1 MNIFTQT
8 EQISPSIYSDNSS
21 LDRIRQKGLTD
32 SPAAIKA
39 AAKEFES
46 FFMNMMLKSMRQ
58 ASEVMGGDSMFS
70 SPQEKMFIGMLDE
83 QMSVELSQKGS
94 LGIAE
99 LITRNLTPK
108 TALGFDLSGNRQRQ
122 KLSVEYGLAVN
133 KVNAPDI
140 IPSNTQ
146 VTNKMVAQLINAT
159 NVAKVDLT
167 KAQTKQVQ
175 VNELQAKELQV
186 KENIAPTKSSMFD
199 SISSFVEQLMPLAQ
213 KAASK
218 IGLDP
223 KILLAQAALET
234 GWGKHV
240 IHDSKGKPS
249 FNLFGI
255 KDSRSWKGESVKI
268 NTLEVESGELVK
280 RQADF
285 RSYSSFEKSFEDFIS
300 FISENPRYEKA
311 MEFVDDAKQFI
322 RSIQDAGY
330 ATDPQYANK
339 IINIFNRNLTK

>member
-1 MNIFTQT
+1 MNLLNQT
-8 EQISPSIYSDNSS
+8 EKISPSIYSDNAS
-21 LDRIRQKGLTD
+21 LDRIRQKAATD
-32 SPAAIKA
+32 TPTAIKA

-58 ASEVMGGDSMFS
+58 ASEVIGEDSMLS
-70 SPQEKMFIGMLDE
+70 SPKEKMFVGMLDE

-108 TALGFDLSGNRQRQ
+108 QAIGFDLSGLRQSQ
-122 KLSVEYGLAVN
+122 KVPVLNTSN
-133 KVNAPDI
+133 K
-140 IPSNTQ
+140 
-146 VTNKMVAQLINAT
+146 AT
-159 NVAKVDLT
+159 DLT
-167 KAQTKQVQ
+167 ELNKINHQQLTSISTKNDVFEKDEISKNVQKENVGLSSVLLSPPTKQ
-175 VNELQAKELQV
+175 
-186 KENIAPTKSSMFD
+186 SMFD
-199 SISSFVEQLMPLAQ
+199 SISGFVEKLMPLAE

-255 KDSRSWKGESVKI
+255 KDSKSWKGESVNI

-280 RQADF
+280 RKEDF
-285 RSYSSFEKSFEDFIS
+285 RSYSSFEKSFDDFIS
-300 FISENPRYEKA
+300 FISKNPRYEKSMGLVHDA
-311 MEFVDDAKQFI
+311 KEFV

-339 IINIFNRNLTK
+339 IINIFNRNLTE

>member
-1 MNIFTQT
+1 MNILSQT
-8 EQISPSIYSDNSS
+8 ETISPSIYSDNSS

-58 ASEVMGGDSMFS
+58 ASAVIGEESMFS

-108 TALGFDLSGNRQRQ
+108 TAVGFDISGNRQKQ
-122 KLSVEYGLAVN
+122 IAPIQNNVNTNEIAVDKIINPQISVVDRLV
-133 KVNAPDI
+133 P
-140 IPSNTQ
+140 
-146 VTNKMVAQLINAT
+146 
-159 NVAKVDLT
+159 NVLNVDLR
-167 KAQTKQVQ
+167 KQKRSQDV
-175 VNELQAKELQV
+175 ELKEISY
-186 KENIAPTKSSMFD
+186 IAPAKSSMFE
-199 SISSFVEQLMPLAQ
+199 SISNFVDKLMPMAE

-240 IHDSKGKPS
+240 IHDSKGQPS

-255 KDSRSWKGESVKI
+255 KDSKSWQGESIKI
-268 NTLEVESGELVK
+268 NTLEVESGEFVK
-280 RQADF
+280 RKENF
-285 RSYSSFEKSFEDFIS
+285 RSYSSFESSFEDFVS

-311 MEFVDDAKQFI
+311 MELVHDAKQFV

-339 IINIFNRNLTK
+339 IINIFNRNLTE

>member
-1 MNIFTQT
+1 MNILSQT
-8 EQISPSIYSDNSS
+8 ETISPSIYSDNSS

-58 ASEVMGGDSMFS
+58 ASAVIGEESMFS
-70 SPQEKMFIGMLDE
+70 SPQEKMFVGMLDE

-108 TALGFDLSGNRQRQ
+108 TAVGFDISGNRQKQ
-122 KLSVEYGLAVN
+122 IAPIQNNVNTNEIAVDKIINPQISVVDRLV
-133 KVNAPDI
+133 P
-140 IPSNTQ
+140 
-146 VTNKMVAQLINAT
+146 
-159 NVAKVDLT
+159 NVLNVDLR
-167 KAQTKQVQ
+167 KQKRSQDV
-175 VNELQAKELQV
+175 ELKEISY
-186 KENIAPTKSSMFD
+186 IAPAKSSMFE
-199 SISSFVEQLMPLAQ
+199 SISNFVDKLMPMAE

-240 IHDSKGKPS
+240 IHDSKGQPS

-255 KDSRSWKGESVKI
+255 KDSKSWQGESIKI
-268 NTLEVESGELVK
+268 NTLEVESGEFVK
-280 RQADF
+280 RKENF
-285 RSYSSFEKSFEDFIS
+285 RSYSSFESSFEDFVS

-311 MEFVDDAKQFI
+311 MELVHDAKQFV

-339 IINIFNRNLTK
+339 IINIFNRNLTE

>member
-1 MNIFTQT
+1 MNILSKT

-21 LDRIRQKGLTD
+21 LDRIRQKAITD

-58 ASEVMGGDSMFS
+58 ASEVIGEDSMFS

-108 TALGFDLSGNRQRQ
+108 PAVGFNILEGRTKQETPIESNVG
-122 KLSVEYGLAVN
+122 VN
-133 KVNAPDI
+133 KFIKAEITPINTKFVDGVISMELDI
-140 IPSNTQ
+140 N
-146 VTNKMVAQLINAT
+146 
-159 NVAKVDLT
+159 KVDFREHET
-167 KAQTKQVQ
+167 DK
-175 VNELQAKELQV
+175 
-186 KENIAPTKSSMFD
+186 NISKKDITRIATTKSSMFE
-199 SISSFVEQLMPLAQ
+199 SISTFVEQLMPLAQ
-213 KAASK
+213 KAADK
-218 IGLDP
+218 IGVDP

-240 IHDSKGKPS
+240 IHDSKGRSS

-255 KDSRSWKGESVKI
+255 KDSKSWKGESVKI

-280 RQADF
+280 RKENF
-285 RSYSSFEKSFEDFIS
+285 RSYSSFESSFDDFIS

-311 MEFVDDAKQFI
+311 MQFVHDAEQFI
-322 RSIQDAGY
+322 QSIQDAGY
-330 ATDPQYANK
+330 ATDPNYANK

>member
-32 SPAAIKA
+32 TPAAIKA

-58 ASEVMGGDSMFS
+58 ASEVMGEDSMFS
-70 SPQEKMFIGMLDE
+70 SPQEKMFVGMLDE

-94 LGIAE
+94 LGIAD

-108 TALGFDLSGNRQRQ
+108 TSLGFDLSANRAIQNAQ
-122 KLSVEYGLAVN
+122 VKNSPSVNDAILSEIIPKKSPVVDGLITKILNVKKIDLNQHQTN
-133 KVNAPDI
+133 KVI
-140 IPSNTQ
+140 
-146 VTNKMVAQLINAT
+146 
-159 NVAKVDLT
+159 
-167 KAQTKQVQ
+167 
-175 VNELQAKELQV
+175 ELDETV
-186 KENIAPTKSSMFD
+186 NIAPTKSSMFD
-199 SISSFVEQLMPLAQ
+199 SISSFVDQLMPLAQ

-240 IHDSKGKPS
+240 IHDSEGKPS

-255 KDSRSWKGESVKI
+255 KDSKSWQGESVQI

-280 RQADF
+280 RKADF

-311 MEFVDDAKQFI
+311 IEFVDDAKQFI

>member
-1 MNIFTQT
+1 MNILNQT

-58 ASEVMGGDSMFS
+58 ASAVIGEESMFS

-99 LITRNLTPK
+99 LITRNLAPK
-108 TALGFDLSGNRQRQ
+108 QALGFDLSGSRQ
-122 KLSVEYGLAVN
+122 KQIAPVEN
-133 KVNAPDI
+133 KVEVSGFIKEGITPPQIQIADGIVP
-140 IPSNTQ
+140 
-146 VTNKMVAQLINAT
+146 
-159 NVAKVDLT
+159 KVLNIEKFNLSEYKT
-167 KAQTKQVQ
+167 EHQIEGKQVEI
-175 VNELQAKELQV
+175 NEIV
-186 KENIAPTKSSMFD
+186 HVAPTKSSMFE

-234 GWGKHV
+234 GWGKHI
-240 IHDSKGKPS
+240 IHDSTGKPS

-255 KDSRSWKGESVKI
+255 KDSKSWNGESVKI

-280 RQADF
+280 RKEGF
-285 RSYSSFEKSFEDFIS
+285 RSYSSFESSFDDFIS
-300 FISENPRYEKA
+300 SISENPRYEKA
-311 MEFVDDAKQFI
+311 MEFVHDAKQFV
-322 RSIQDAGY
+322 RSIQEAGY

-339 IINIFNRNLTK
+339 IINIFNRNLTE